1 MKKILIIA
9 YYYPPFNNGG
19 TQRIVNFKKYLP
31 QFGYSVD
38 ICTTD
43 ALEENDDVGVYRI
56 KDLEYRL
63 IEYSPAVISL
73 LTRAFVKSLVWL
85 GIQGGYTFLWKKS
98 VLRNLP
104 KKTDMKQYDYILATY
119 PKEVDL
125 EIGYKLSKKYKIP
138 LIIDYRDGYTYEPFY
153 SVRMSY
159 LSMKRAFWFEKKL
172 SNQAKLQIAVNQII
186 GDYLRDRYRVKT
198 IDLMNGFDD
207 EEIFENTSF
216 QFPDGFNIVYT
227 GSIELSRRVY
237 RFGNITDIIC
247 SNKNVNFV
255 FIGKYTEYE
264 KKELKKCNNAYVYE
278 AMDRKHIIPIQRNA
292 DMLLLIT
299 GDNPSGMTGKIFEYI
314 FAGKPILNLGSD
326 NIGQH
331 ILDET
336 NTGRTFKP
344 SDFQSIS
351 QYINDVKEGKHKLIP
366 CNLERYTRKE
376 QCRELAMT
384 LDGLR

>member
-1 MKKILIIA
+1 M
-9 YYYPPFNNGG
+9 
-19 TQRIVNFKKYLP
+19 
-31 QFGYSVD
+31 
-38 ICTTD
+38 
-43 ALEENDDVGVYRI
+43 
-56 KDLEYRL
+56 
-63 IEYSPAVISL
+63 
-73 LTRAFVKSLVWL
+73 
-85 GIQGGYTFLWKKS
+85 
-98 VLRNLP
+98 
-104 KKTDMKQYDYILATY
+104 
-119 PKEVDL
+119 
-125 EIGYKLSKKYKIP
+125 
-138 LIIDYRDGYTYEPFY
+138 
-153 SVRMSY
+153 
-159 LSMKRAFWFEKKL
+159 
-172 SNQAKLQIAVNQII
+172 
-186 GDYLRDRYRVKT
+186 
-198 IDLMNGFDD
+198 
-207 EEIFENTSF
+207 
-216 QFPDGFNIVYT
+216 
-227 GSIELSRRVY
+227 
-237 RFGNITDIIC
+237 
-247 SNKNVNFV
+247 NFV

-384 LDGLR
+384 LDGLS